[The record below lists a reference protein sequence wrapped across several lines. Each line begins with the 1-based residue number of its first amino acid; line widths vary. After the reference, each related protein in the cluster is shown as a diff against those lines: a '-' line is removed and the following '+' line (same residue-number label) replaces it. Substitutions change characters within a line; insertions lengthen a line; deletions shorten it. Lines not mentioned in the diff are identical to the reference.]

1 MSAAEWSAVLK
12 EGNMKKTVITISRE
26 YGSGG
31 RILAKK
37 IAEDLGIN
45 YYDGE
50 LLSLVAKECGYT
62 EEFIRRNDQKKTQS
76 LLYHLYIGSQLLP
89 ASDMIFIAQSRVI
102 KDLYE
107 KESCV
112 IVGRCSDYVL
122 RGKENVIN
130 VFVSAP
136 LESRIARVRDEYGEK
151 ADNYEAYL
159 RKKDKDRIAYYNY
172 FADDAWGKVQT
183 YDISVNSDI
192 GIDKTAEIIEHY
204 IKVKAGA

>member
-1 MSAAEWSAVLK
+1 
-12 EGNMKKTVITISRE
+12 
-26 YGSGG
+26 
-31 RILAKK
+31 
-37 IAEDLGIN
+37 
-45 YYDGE
+45 
-50 LLSLVAKECGYT
+50 
-62 EEFIRRNDQKKTQS
+62 
-76 LLYHLYIGSQLLP
+76 
-89 ASDMIFIAQSRVI
+89 MIFIAQSRVI

-107 KESCV
+107 KESCI

-130 VFVSAP
+130 VFVTAP
-136 LESRIARVRDEYGEK
+136 IGSRIARVRDEYGEK

-192 GIDKTAEIIEHY
+192 GIDKAADIIEQY
-204 IKVKAGA
+204 IRIKAGA